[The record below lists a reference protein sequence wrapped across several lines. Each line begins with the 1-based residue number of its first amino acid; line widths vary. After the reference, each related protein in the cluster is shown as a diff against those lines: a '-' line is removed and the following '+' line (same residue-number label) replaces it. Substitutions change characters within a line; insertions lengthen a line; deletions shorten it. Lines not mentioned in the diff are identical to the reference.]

1 MRDSVTANT
10 RQRKFVTFYSF
21 KGGAGRS
28 MALANVAWILA
39 ATGFRVLTIDWDL
52 EAPGLHRYFRPFL
65 RDPELVGSKG
75 LIDLLWEYSDLM
87 LSPKD
92 NWPSDL
98 EDPKIF
104 ADPYRY
110 IIPLEWPLAGGT
122 GCVHFLC
129 AGLQD
134 AGYGSRVR
142 DFDWRAFYERLGGSA
157 FIDTFR
163 ERLKYDF
170 ILIDSR
176 TGVADTSGI
185 CTLQLPDQVV
195 VCFTYNRQS
204 IKGAEAV
211 AHSIITRGRRKIA
224 LTFVA
229 TRVEKSVST
238 IGQAREFAR
247 ECLDRLLPA
256 EWSVD
261 ERETYWSNCE
271 TAYYPEYAFE
281 ETISMFRET
290 ATQRAGPFADMKWV
304 AARILETD
312 NINPPRVPPD
322 VRERYF
328 RRIAFRD
335 PRRAELDELLN
346 QGATSTGDTRVR
358 ELIANELKSGDFD
371 TEYWNA
377 LVRAALTMASRLR
390 EIGEI
395 EPALSLATGAAELQ
409 RRAIAH
415 PIDTGREPAQQ
426 RPDAFRPGLAMAL
439 NIVATLLS
447 DLGRREEALAVA
459 EEAAAHY
466 RELATLRPD
475 AFRPNLAGL
484 LNNLGNRLGD
494 LGRREEALAVAE
506 EAVTIRR
513 KLAAERPDAFRPDLA
528 ASLTNLGNT
537 LSALGRREE
546 ALVAAEEAAALHREL
561 TAQRPDAFRPNLAGS
576 LTNLGNMLSALGRRE
591 EALAAAEEAAALH
604 RALAAQRPDALDRKS
619 VV

>member
-1 MRDSVTANT
+1 MRESVTANR

-65 RDPELVGSKG
+65 RDTELVGSKG

-92 NWPSDL
+92 TWPSDL

-122 GCVHFLC
+122 GCVHFLS

-176 TGVADTSGI
+176 TGIADTSGI

-238 IGQAREFAR
+238 IGQARAFAR

-261 ERETYWSNCE
+261 E
-271 TAYYPEYAFE
+271 
-281 ETISMFRET
+281 
-290 ATQRAGPFADMKWV
+290 
-304 AARILETD
+304 
-312 NINPPRVPPD
+312 
-322 VRERYF
+322 ERP
-328 RRIAFRD
+328 I
-335 PRRAELDELLN
+335 
-346 QGATSTGDTRVR
+346 GATARPRTTRSTLSRR
-358 ELIANELKSGDFD
+358 RFQCSG
-371 TEYWNA
+371 
-377 LVRAALTMASRLR
+377 
-390 EIGEI
+390 
-395 EPALSLATGAAELQ
+395 
-409 RRAIAH
+409 
-415 PIDTGREPAQQ
+415 
-426 RPDAFRPGLAMAL
+426 RPR
-439 NIVATLLS
+439 
-447 DLGRREEALAVA
+447 
-459 EEAAAHY
+459 
-466 RELATLRPD
+466 
-475 AFRPNLAGL
+475 
-484 LNNLGNRLGD
+484 
-494 LGRREEALAVAE
+494 
-506 EAVTIRR
+506 
-513 KLAAERPDAFRPDLA
+513 
-528 ASLTNLGNT
+528 
-537 LSALGRREE
+537 LSAL
-546 ALVAAEEAAALHREL
+546 
-561 TAQRPDAFRPNLAGS
+561 
-576 LTNLGNMLSALGRRE
+576 
-591 EALAAAEEAAALH
+591 
-604 RALAAQRPDALDRKS
+604 DRLQT
-619 VV
+619 